1 MDSEL
6 RQQMIHS
13 KIEPNIKKE
22 KWEEQPS
29 IFTLGEVAEEN
40 GVWLNPEEQKSLYLV
55 HKSDI

>member
-22 KWEEQPS
+22 KWEERPS
-29 IFTLGEVAEEN
+29 IITLGEVAEEN
-40 GVWLNPEEQKSLYLV
+40 GVRLNPEGQKSLYLV